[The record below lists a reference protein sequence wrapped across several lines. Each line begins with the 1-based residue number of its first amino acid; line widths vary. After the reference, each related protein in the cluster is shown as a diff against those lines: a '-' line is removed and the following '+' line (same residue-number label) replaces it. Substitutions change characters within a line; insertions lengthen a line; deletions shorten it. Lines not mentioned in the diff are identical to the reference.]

1 MTNFPT
7 LPDLATRDSFGVR
20 NPDIANIGDSDSKVL
35 TAATSN
41 LRDDI
46 SEVSSQSI
54 SAAQEKVNAE
64 VHEIKASLYQYY
76 SVGLLG
82 YCKFRGRADAVC
94 SHPRA
99 SFSFNLPAILDSTS
113 ASLGGLLPSL
123 DQKGISGYRG
133 LVQAGIGL
141 YIAGFTTTM
150 LAVALGGWNLRFSHG
165 RTVFIIL
172 CTLSSL
178 LITAATISVSVR
190 YGLLAFGI
198 KRILGEVG
206 IRASLGGQMFAV
218 AWLAVLFSFVASL
231 IWVILLF

>member
-1 MTNFPT
+1 MNICISTTPWAYWDTASSGVAQMPFVRTHVPHSRSTFRRYWT
-7 LPDLATRDSFGVR
+7 LRR
-20 NPDIANIGDSDSKVL
+20 
-35 TAATSN
+35 
-41 LRDDI
+41 
-46 SEVSSQSI
+46 Q
-54 SAAQEKVNAE
+54 
-64 VHEIKASLYQYY
+64 
-76 SVGLLG
+76 
-82 YCKFRGRADAVC
+82 
-94 SHPRA
+94 
-99 SFSFNLPAILDSTS
+99 
-113 ASLGGLLPSL
+113 SLGGLLPSL

-150 LAVALGGWNLRFSHG
+150 LAVALGGLESEIFS
-165 RTVFIIL
+165 RQNR
-172 CTLSSL
+172 LSSL